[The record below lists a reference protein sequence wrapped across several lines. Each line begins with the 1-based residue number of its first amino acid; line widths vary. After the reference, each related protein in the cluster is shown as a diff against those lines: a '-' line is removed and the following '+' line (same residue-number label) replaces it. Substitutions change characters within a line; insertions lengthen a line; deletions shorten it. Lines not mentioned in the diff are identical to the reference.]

1 MTPPNLV
8 KTAILAGGK
17 GSRLASETGSLPKPL
32 VEIGG
37 RSVLE
42 HQIGLLKRYGFRDV
56 IFITGHLGDQIEA
69 RFGNGS
75 RWGMNLEYFREET
88 PLGTSGGLKE
98 CEALLSENFLLFNGD
113 IMLDMDLERLLAF
126 HRNAAALATLVVH
139 PNDHPFD
146 SDLIEVDAENRVTAF
161 LSKPHPPDQFF
172 RNLVNAGVGV
182 FSKQVLSGLGKGKG
196 DLGKDLIQPLV
207 KGGRVFAYNTPEYLK
222 DMGTPERL
230 EKVRGDFSSG
240 KVGRLNLSNKQKAIF
255 LDRDG
260 VLNTDQPF
268 IHRSEDLVLLPGV
281 LEAVKQINQSD
292 FLSVVVTNQTV
303 VARGLCDF
311 GQLRRIHNKLE
322 WQLGHAGAKL
332 DAIYVCP
339 HHPDKGYPGE
349 VAALKIECEC
359 RKPKP
364 GLLLQ
369 AARDLN
375 IDLKASWIVGDH
387 ARDIEAGKSAGV
399 RTLGVDAAGGPPEKL
414 GNPDRVA
421 ADLAHAVRIVLG

>member
-1 MTPPNLV
+1 MTSNHLV

-42 HQIGLLKRYGFRDV
+42 HQILLLKRYGFRDV
-56 IFITGHLGDQIEA
+56 LFITGHLGDQIEA
-69 RFGNGS
+69 RFGDGS
-75 RWGMNLEYFREET
+75 QWGMHLEYFREET

-98 CEALLSENFLLFNGD
+98 CESRLSDDFLLFNGD
-113 IMLDMDLERLLAF
+113 ILFDMDLERLLAF
-126 HRNAAALATLVVH
+126 HKKTQSLATLVVH

-146 SDLIEVDAENRVTAF
+146 SDLIEVDEAGRVSAF
-161 LSKPHPPDQFF
+161 LTKPHPPDRFF
-172 RNLVNAGVGV
+172 RNLVNAGVAV
-182 FSKQVLSGLGKGKG
+182 FSKQSLASLKKGKG

-207 KGGRVFAYNTPEYLK
+207 NGGRVFAYNTPEYLK

-230 EKVRGDFSSG
+230 EKVRGDFASG
-240 KVGRLNLSNKQKAIF
+240 KVARLNLSHKQKAIF

-268 IHRSEDLVLLPGV
+268 IHRAEDLVLLPGV
-281 LEAVKQINQSD
+281 VEAVKQINRSD
-292 FLSVVVTNQTV
+292 FLAIVVTNQTV

-311 GQLRRIHNKLE
+311 AGLRRIHDKLE
-322 WQLGHAGAKL
+322 WQLGLAGAKL

-349 VAALKIECEC
+349 VASLKIDCDC

-364 GLLLQ
+364 GLLLR
-369 AARDLN
+369 AAKDLN
-375 IDLKASWIVGDH
+375 LDLDASWIVGDH
-387 ARDIEAGKSAGV
+387 ARDNEAGRAAGV
-399 RTLGVDAAGGPPEKL
+399 KTIGVNARGAAPEKL
-414 GNPDRVA
+414 GHPDRVA
-421 ADLAHAVRIVLG
+421 TDLAQAVRLILG